1 MRSPAVALSLCGL
14 LLGAR
19 PAWSAEPAEPLFQR
33 AAENGVRSE
42 EVFRRT
48 RKMMQAWLAYA
59 DPRTLLLP
67 DYLPGEKRGRGPL
80 DLYTPHN
87 SGADNY
93 PYLLATAFFTDRAT
107 YDGRM
112 RDMLRNEI
120 RYTDTGDGIPGN
132 LELKT
137 GTLGPPSLF
146 GAAEYAKDGLLA
158 ITELL
163 GRTPWF
169 YRMAD
174 MTAALMR
181 HAPVPSAY
189 GPLPDAGA
197 ELNGDVLQTLV
208 RLAPMTGDRRFLEW
222 AERIGD
228 AYVEEVLPRNHD
240 LPGYTWDFQKHE
252 GPDRMRLRDHGNE
265 IVVGLTL
272 LHALETE
279 RGGTR
284 AAAWRAPI
292 GRMLD
297 RVLASANPDGMLY
310 DEIRPSDLQPLQ
322 TRLSDNWGYV
332 YGAVYTHYMV
342 TGETRYR
349 EAVLRLLRNLPKYR
363 GHDWENGSQDGYADT
378 IESALYLVAREPVP
392 EATSWIESETKTL
405 IAFQQPDGT
414 IERWYGD
421 GNWSR
426 TLLLYAMW
434 KTQGCFLEGWT
445 EGVKLGAVRDGE
457 RLLVSL
463 EAPPGWTG
471 RLHFDHARHR
481 RDLNFDRDYVRLN
494 EWPEWFTVDEDTLYR
509 LTDGTGGTEVRLG
522 SELKDGIE
530 VRGRGR
536 WIVQEAAGAGRST
549 ARSTTTFPERP

>member
-1 MRSPAVALSLCGL
+1 VTASVRASAVALSLCGL
-14 LLGAR
+14 LAAAR
-19 PAWSAEPAEPLFQR
+19 GTRAADRPSPTDPLFQK

-48 RKMMQAWLAYA
+48 KRMMNAWLAYA

-67 DYLPGEKRGRGPL
+67 DYLPGVKRTKAPM

-93 PYLLATAFFTDRAT
+93 PYLLATAFFTDRAL

-158 ITELL
+158 VTELL

-174 MTAALMR
+174 MTAALME
-181 HAPVPSAY
+181 HAPVESAF
-189 GPLPDAGA
+189 GKLPDTGA

-228 AYVEEVLPRNHD
+228 AYVEEVLPGNHD

-272 LHALETE
+272 LEALESAQGRP
-279 RGGTR
+279 RGTS
-284 AAAWRAPI
+284 WRAPI

-297 RVLASANPDGMLY
+297 RILASANPDGLLY
-310 DEIRPSDLQPLQ
+310 DDIRASDLQPREQ
-322 TRLSDNWGYV
+322 RLSDNWGYV

-342 TGETRYR
+342 TGEAKYR
-349 EAVLRLLRNLPKYR
+349 DAVRRVLTNLPKYR
-363 GHDWENGSQDGYADT
+363 GHDWENGSQDGYADA

-434 KTQGCFLEGWT
+434 KTQGGYVDGWE
-445 EGVKLGAVRDGE
+445 EGVKLGAVRDGA
-457 RLLVSL
+457 RLFVSL
-463 EAPPGWTG
+463 DAPARWKG
-471 RLHFDHARHR
+471 RLHFDYARHKR
-481 RDLNFDRDYVRLN
+481 TLNFDRDYVRLN
-494 EWPEWFTVDEDTLYR
+494 EWPEWFTVDENRLYKV
-509 LTDGTGGTEVRLG
+509 TDGAGQEMVRLG

-530 VRGRGR
+530 VAGPGR
-536 WIVQEAAGAGRST
+536 WIIAPAG
-549 ARSTTTFPERP
+549 

>member
-1 MRSPAVALSLCGL
+1 MLRTVVGISVCALLAL
-14 LLGAR
+14 TR
-19 PAWSAEPAEPLFQR
+19 PAPARGDAGALFAR
-33 AAENGVRSE
+33 AAGNGTRSE

-48 RKMMQAWLAYA
+48 RLMMKAWLAYA

-67 DYLPGEKRGRGPL
+67 DHLPGYTRSTRPM

-93 PYLLATAFFTDRAT
+93 PYLVATAYFTDRAL
-107 YDGRM
+107 YEGRL
-112 RDMLRNEI
+112 RDMLRSEI
-120 RYTDTGDGIPGN
+120 RYTNTGDGIPGN
-132 LELKT
+132 LDLKT

-158 ITELL
+158 VTELL

-174 MTAALMR
+174 MTAAVME
-181 HAPVPSAY
+181 HAPVPSAF

-197 ELNGDVLQTLV
+197 EINGDVLQTLV
-208 RLAPMTGDRRFLEW
+208 RLSTMTGDRRFLEW

-228 AYVEEVLPRNHD
+228 AYVLEVLPRNHD

-272 LHALETE
+272 LHALESA
-279 RGGTR
+279 RGLPRGET
-284 AAAWRAPI
+284 WRAPI

-297 RVLASANPDGMLY
+297 RILASANPDGMLY
-310 DEIRPSDLQPLQ
+310 DDIRASDLQPREQ
-322 TRLSDNWGYV
+322 RLSDNWGYV

-349 EAVLRLLRNLPKYR
+349 DAVRRVLRNLPKYR
-363 GHDWENGSQDGYADT
+363 GHDWENGSHDGYADA
-378 IESALYLVAREPVP
+378 IESALYLVNREPVP
-392 EATSWIESETKTL
+392 EAIDWIESEVKTL
-405 IAFQQPDGT
+405 IAFQQPEGT

-434 KTQGCFLEGWT
+434 KTQGCHLDGWE
-445 EGVKLGAVRDGE
+445 EGVKLGAVRDGK

-463 EAPPGWTG
+463 EAPATWKG
-471 RLHFDHARHR
+471 RLLFDHARHR

-494 EWPEWFTVDEDTLYR
+494 EWPEWFTVDENTLYR
-509 LTDGTGGTEVRLG
+509 LVDGSGSEQIRLG
-522 SELKDGIE
+522 SELITGIA
-530 VRGRGR
+530 VTGGGR
-536 WIVQEAAGAGRST
+536 WTVGETR
-549 ARSTTTFPERP
+549 

>member
-1 MRSPAVALSLCGL
+1 MRSTVVALSLCGL
-14 LLGAR
+14 MAAAR
-19 PAWSAEPAEPLFQR
+19 SGRGTEGPSSPDPLFR
-33 AAENGVRSE
+33 KAAENGLRSE

-48 RKMMQAWLAYA
+48 RRMMNAWLAYA

-67 DYLPGEKRGRGPL
+67 DYLPGVKRPRAPM

-93 PYLLATAFFTDRAT
+93 PYLLATAFFTDRAL

-120 RYTDTGDGIPGN
+120 RFTDTGDGIPGN

-158 ITELL
+158 VTELL

-174 MTAALMR
+174 MTAALME
-181 HAPVPSAY
+181 HAPVESAF
-189 GPLPDAGA
+189 GKLPDTGA
-197 ELNGDVLQTLV
+197 ELNGDVLQSLV
-208 RLAPMTGDRRFLEW
+208 RLAPMTGDRRFLDW

-272 LHALETE
+272 LEALESAQGRP
-279 RGGTR
+279 RGT
-284 AAAWRAPI
+284 AWRAPI

-297 RVLASANPDGMLY
+297 RILASANEDGLLY
-310 DEIRPSDLQPLQ
+310 DDIRASDLQPRE

-342 TGETRYR
+342 TGETKYR
-349 EAVLRLLRNLPKYR
+349 DAVRRVLTNLPKYR
-363 GHDWENGSQDGYADT
+363 GHDWENGSHDGYADA

-434 KTQGCFLEGWT
+434 KTQGSYVEGWE
-445 EGVKLGAVRDGE
+445 EGVKLGAVRDGA

-463 EAPPGWTG
+463 DAPARWKG
-471 RLHFDHARHR
+471 RLHLDYARHKR
-481 RDLNFDRDYVRLN
+481 TLNFDRDYVRLN
-494 EWPEWFTVDEDTLYR
+494 EWPEWFTVDENRLYR
-509 LTDGTGGTEVRLG
+509 VTDGAGHETIRLG
-522 SELKDGIE
+522 SELKDGIG
-530 VRGRGR
+530 VTGPGR
-536 WIVQEAAGAGRST
+536 WIIAP
-549 ARSTTTFPERP
+549 AR